1 MKKIIYF
8 SVITA
13 TALSLLSSC
22 VDTHDTLPYVDPNI
36 QSSQAASSDK
46 SAYGTADSP
55 IEISS
60 IKDLGTNNDTA
71 YVSGYIVGY
80 VCGTKL
86 STGAVFVPSDTVSQT
101 ANLLIAESADVTE
114 SSKCVPVQLPT
125 GKIRTALNLKDNK
138 GNFGKQV
145 VIGGC
150 MAKYFGV
157 KGLKNTF
164 YAKIDGKEISSI
176 LAPVDNTSP
185 QPVVSA
191 IDEPFSE
198 SMGNFRFR
206 DVISADSAFDVWS
219 FTNYGMVAS
228 AFKNKK
234 NFAAESWLISPPVD
248 LTGKTTAYFTFDHA
262 AAYFADNNLIDKACQ
277 VLASNDSTDW
287 EALEITWPKES
298 NGKSYTFVNSG
309 VIDLSKYAGKSR
321 VRVAFKYTST
331 AEKAGTWELK
341 NVKLQE
347 TEPVIIKQEH
357 AAKPEGDGTKEKPYN
372 VAAIQE
378 NEVSSDYVWVKAVIV
393 GFVPSSGKVTFS
405 TTGAVATNLAI
416 ADADTVKTEFNSTSV
431 KLPTGDFRTLLNIL
445 DNPDNLKKEV
455 LMYVKIGSY
464 NGFSK
469 GITEIK
475 YVKIGDKEEGIDPT
489 VDKEPIKNKVEGTDN
504 LSEKITTLPYEDLV
518 SGQAKFTSYCVTKNG
533 NLEQNNIWSYNA
545 TNTCMKGSAYINGS
559 NFESEV
565 WLISPEIELGTTANS
580 VLKFSQSGQYFAV
593 DVKSSCSVLISTDY
607 ASGNPTSAIWK
618 ALEISEWPTVVKTFV
633 DNSVDLTDYK
643 GQKIRVAFK
652 YTSTAEK
659 AGTWQIKDFKVS
671 EVSAAPVSGY
681 DGTNNTQTEITS
693 YPYSNT
699 LKNSLGNFSVY
710 DVKRFDASDSHVWSA
725 TSNGAVSSSTAEA
738 ESWLISPKFDL
749 TNVQEPLLSFT
760 TWYKDITTPS
770 TYYTAYILTDFDGTN
785 ISTATKTAL
794 SISFKATSGTQANSV
809 DLKDYKG
816 QKITIAFKYQSP
828 EDFAGEYEIVN
839 FSVKDNANTKG
850 TYEDPYTIEEWKDA
864 VANLTD
870 GTGYWVKGYIVGYV
884 TGAKT
889 VVFNA
894 NATNDNNIAIASSST
909 ETSYEHCLYVKNDNN
924 TTKGGL
930 GLKTNPTNLGRA
942 VLIYGNKGTC
952 YAANNIGK
960 SIYAE
965 FGDNGSTVG
974 TKPSN

>member
-36 QSSQAASSDK
+36 QSSQPSSSDK

-86 STGAVFVPSDTVSQT
+86 STGAVFLSSDTVSQT

-198 SMGNFRFR
+198 SMGDFRFR

-234 NFAAESWLISPPVD
+234 NFATESWLVSPPVD

-378 NEVSSDYVWVKAVIV
+378 NEVPSDYVWVKAVIV
-393 GFVPSSGKVTFS
+393 GFLPSSGKVTFS

-416 ADADTVKTEFNSTSV
+416 ADADTVKTELNSTSV
-431 KLPTGDFRTLLNIL
+431 KLPAGDFRTLLNIL

-475 YVKIGDKEEGIDPT
+475 YVKIGDKEAGIDPT
-489 VDKEPIKNKVEGTDN
+489 AAPKEKVTSKFESDDN
-504 LSEKITTLPYEDLV
+504 TAKEHDLPYEEDFASSIGDFSFYTV
-518 SGQAKFTSYCVTKNG
+518 SRAGELSDFWSYDSKYGLKVMSKESSTSNADNYEGDGYAISPAIKLTNSDNVTLTFSHAGNYFTNAISADCSVEISEDYNG
-533 NLEQNNIWSYNA
+533 NPETATWIKLKVETWPTDWNYVSAKVSLAAYKGKTVHIAFHYKGTKESAGVWEIKPFKVFEGEELLIPEGVTPKTVAQVKQLAENTDKVWVEAYSIGTAA
-545 TNTCMKGSAYINGS
+545 TNRASGSFVATFSEPTSNSPAYNVLVGELTANTLEESLYIDLS
-559 NFESEV
+559 NSAIKAQLKSTVSYQKRVVLYGTYKECKRTTSGVEYTILGFVPTYAVIYDAEGK
-565 WLISPEIELGTTANS
+565 GTTA
-580 VLKFSQSGQYFAV
+580 
-593 DVKSSCSVLISTDY
+593 
-607 ASGNPTSAIWK
+607 
-618 ALEISEWPTVVKTFV
+618 
-633 DNSVDLTDYK
+633 
-643 GQKIRVAFK
+643 
-652 YTSTAEK
+652 
-659 AGTWQIKDFKVS
+659 
-671 EVSAAPVSGY
+671 
-681 DGTNNTQTEITS
+681 
-693 YPYSNT
+693 
-699 LKNSLGNFSVY
+699 
-710 DVKRFDASDSHVWSA
+710 
-725 TSNGAVSSSTAEA
+725 
-738 ESWLISPKFDL
+738 
-749 TNVQEPLLSFT
+749 
-760 TWYKDITTPS
+760 
-770 TYYTAYILTDFDGTN
+770 
-785 ISTATKTAL
+785 
-794 SISFKATSGTQANSV
+794 
-809 DLKDYKG
+809 
-816 QKITIAFKYQSP
+816 
-828 EDFAGEYEIVN
+828 
-839 FSVKDNANTKG
+839 
-850 TYEDPYTIEEWKDA
+850 
-864 VANLTD
+864 
-870 GTGYWVKGYIVGYV
+870 
-884 TGAKT
+884 
-889 VVFNA
+889 
-894 NATNDNNIAIASSST
+894 
-909 ETSYEHCLYVKNDNN
+909 
-924 TTKGGL
+924 
-930 GLKTNPTNLGRA
+930 
-942 VLIYGNKGTC
+942 
-952 YAANNIGK
+952 
-960 SIYAE
+960 
-965 FGDNGSTVG
+965 G

>member
-22 VDTHDTLPYVDPNI
+22 VDTHDTLPYVDPNV

-86 STGAVFVPSDTVSQT
+86 SSGAVFVPSDTVSQT
-101 ANLLIAESADVTE
+101 ANILIAESADVTE

-138 GNFGKQV
+138 DNFGKQV

-176 LAPVDNTSP
+176 LAPTDNTSP
-185 QPVVSA
+185 QPVVTE

-198 SMGNFRFR
+198 TMGNFRFR

-219 FTNYGMVAS
+219 FTNYGMVAT

-234 NFAAESWLISPPVD
+234 NFATESWLISPPVD

-309 VIDLSKYAGKSR
+309 IIDLSKYAGKSR

-347 TEPVIIKQEH
+347 TEPVIVKQEH
-357 AAKPEGDGTKEKPYN
+357 AAKPDGEGTKEKPYN
-372 VAAIQE
+372 VSAVQE
-378 NEVSSDYVWVKAVIV
+378 NETPTDYVWVKGVIV
-393 GFVPSSGKVTFS
+393 GFIPSSGKVTFS
-405 TTGAVATNLAI
+405 ATGAVATNIAI
-416 ADADTVKTEFNSTSV
+416 ADADTVKTAFNSTSV
-431 KLPTGDFRTLLNIL
+431 KLSTDEMKNLLSLAKVPT
-445 DNPDNLKKEV
+445 NLGKEV

-464 NGFSK
+464 YGFTR
-469 GITEIK
+469 GITEVK
-475 YVKIGDKEEGIDPT
+475 YAKIGDKEAGIDPT
-489 VDKEPIKNKVEGTDN
+489 AAPKEPIKDQIEGTDN
-504 LSEKITTLPYEDLV
+504 LSEKITTLPYEDLTA
-518 SGQAKFTSYCVTKNG
+518 SQGKFTSYCVSKNG
-533 NLEQNNIWSYNA
+533 NLTTSSIWNYNA

-559 NFESEV
+559 NFDSEV
-565 WLISPEIELGTTANS
+565 WLISPEIELGSSANS
-580 VLKFSQSGQYFAV
+580 VLKFSQSGQYFEV
-593 DVKSSCSVLISTDY
+593 DVKSSCSVLISTNY
-607 ASGNPTSAIWK
+607 TSGNPTSATWK
-618 ALEISEWPTVVKTFV
+618 DLEISEWPTAVKTFV

-652 YTSTAEK
+652 YTSTEEK

-681 DGTNNTQTEITS
+681 DGTNNTQTVITS

-770 TYYTAYILTDFDGTN
+770 TYYTAYILENYDGSD
-785 ISTATKTAL
+785 ISQATKTAL
-794 SISFKATSGTQANSV
+794 TISFKATSGTQANNI

-816 QKITIAFKYQSP
+816 KKITIAFKYQSP
-828 EDFAGEYEIVN
+828 EDFAGQYEIVN

-850 TYEDPYTIEEWKDA
+850 TYEDPYTCEEWK
-864 VANLTD
+864 NLAA
-870 GTGYWVKGYIVGYV
+870 GTKGYVKCYIVGYV
-884 TGAKT
+884 KSATN
-889 VVFNA
+889 VVFNSTDA
-894 NATNDNNIAIASSST
+894 VNSNLAVSDNKNATEVSECVFVKLPTGAIRTLLNIKDNT
-909 ETSYEHCLYVKNDNN
+909 
-924 TTKGGL
+924 G
-930 GLKTNPTNLGRA
+930 
-942 VLIYGNKGTC
+942 
-952 YAANNIGK
+952 NIGK
-960 SIYAE
+960 EVLLYGTNGNYFSTDGGISTLSYTE
-965 FGDNGSTVG
+965 LNGSTAG
-974 TKPSN
+974 TKPTN

>member
-22 VDTHDTLPYVDPNI
+22 VDTHDTLPYVDPNV

-86 STGAVFVPSDTVSQT
+86 SSGAVFVPSDTVSQT
-101 ANLLIAESADVTE
+101 ANILIAESADITE

-138 GNFGKQV
+138 DNFGKQV

-185 QPVVSA
+185 QPVVLS
-191 IDEPFSE
+191 INEPFSE
-198 SMGNFRFR
+198 SMGDFRFR

-219 FTNYGMVAS
+219 FTNYGMVAT

-347 TEPVIIKQEH
+347 TEPVIVKQEH
-357 AAKPEGDGTKEKPYN
+357 AAKPDGEGTKEKPYN
-372 VAAIQE
+372 VSAVQE
-378 NEVSSDYVWVKAVIV
+378 NETPTDYVWVKGVIV
-393 GFVPSSGKVTFS
+393 GFIPSSGKVTFS
-405 TTGAVATNLAI
+405 ATGAVATNIAI
-416 ADADTVKTEFNSTSV
+416 ADADTVKTAFNSTSV
-431 KLPTGDFRTLLNIL
+431 KLSTDEMKNLLSL
-445 DNPDNLKKEV
+445 AKVPDNLGKEV
-455 LMYVKIGSY
+455 LMCVKIGSY
-464 NGFSK
+464 YGFSK
-469 GITEIK
+469 GITEVK
-475 YVKIGDKEEGIDPT
+475 YAKIGDKEAGIDPT
-489 VDKEPIKNKVEGTDN
+489 SAPKEKVTSKFESDDN
-504 LSEKITTLPYEDLV
+504 TAKEKELPYEEDFASSIGDFSFYTV
-518 SGQAKFTSYCVTKNG
+518 SRAGELNALWSYDSQYGLKVMSKASSSSSADNYEGEGYAISPAIKLTNSDNVTLTFSHGGNYFT
-533 NLEQNNIWSYNA
+533 NNI
-545 TNTCMKGSAYINGS
+545 
-559 NFESEV
+559 SE
-565 WLISPEIELGTTANS
+565 
-580 VLKFSQSGQYFAV
+580 
-593 DVKSSCSVLISTDY
+593 DCSV
-607 ASGNPTSAIWK
+607 
-618 ALEISEWPTVVKTFV
+618 EISEDYNGNPETATWTKLTVETWPTNWTYVSSKV
-633 DNSVDLTDYK
+633 SLAAYK
-643 GQKIRVAFK
+643 GKTVHIAFHYK
-652 YTSTAEK
+652 GTKES
-659 AGTWQIKDFKVS
+659 AGVWEIKPFKVFEGE
-671 EVSAAPVSGY
+671 EVLIPEGVTLKTVAQVNELSIPTNGVWVEAYVVGFANANTDKTAYVSISTSG
-681 DGTNNTQTEITS
+681 NTAYNIVTADSKDENQL
-693 YPYSNT
+693 SNT
-699 LKNSLGNFSVY
+699 LF
-710 DVKRFDASDSHVWSA
+710 
-725 TSNGAVSSSTAEA
+725 
-738 ESWLISPKFDL
+738 IDL
-749 TNVQEPLLSFT
+749 
-760 TWYKDITTPS
+760 DH
-770 TYYTAYILTDFDGTN
+770 
-785 ISTATKTAL
+785 
-794 SISFKATSGTQANSV
+794 ANSAIKGA
-809 DLKDYKG
+809 LKISAGTY
-816 QKITIAFKYQSP
+816 QKKVVLYGTYQKFEKNNRASCDKSLLP
-828 EDFAGEYEIVN
+828 TYAVIYDAEG
-839 FSVKDNANTKG
+839 KG
-850 TYEDPYTIEEWKDA
+850 T
-864 VANLTD
+864 
-870 GTGYWVKGYIVGYV
+870 
-884 TGAKT
+884 
-889 VVFNA
+889 
-894 NATNDNNIAIASSST
+894 
-909 ETSYEHCLYVKNDNN
+909 
-924 TTKGGL
+924 
-930 GLKTNPTNLGRA
+930 
-942 VLIYGNKGTC
+942 
-952 YAANNIGK
+952 
-960 SIYAE
+960 
-965 FGDNGSTVG
+965 TVG